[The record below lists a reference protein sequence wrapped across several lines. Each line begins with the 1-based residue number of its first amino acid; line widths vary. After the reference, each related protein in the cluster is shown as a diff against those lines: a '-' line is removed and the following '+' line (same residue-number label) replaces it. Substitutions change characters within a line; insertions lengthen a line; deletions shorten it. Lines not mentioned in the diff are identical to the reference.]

1 MAFQYKVTI
10 QGPENAIADSAAT
23 FRGWFKQFTNN
34 SGSPAIKNLFQA
46 GKIVAYPQLTVTS
59 EGTGEDNVRPVAEML
74 YEFDTALSR
83 EQFIHNSHEWGEE
96 QIQWRNL
103 ILENNYFT
111 LSGESIDT

>member
-1 MAFQYKVTI
+1 
-10 QGPENAIADSAAT
+10 
-23 FRGWFKQFTNN
+23 
-34 SGSPAIKNLFQA
+34 
-46 GKIVAYPQLTVTS
+46 
-59 EGTGEDNVRPVAEML
+59 ML